1 MRSASTTSTPLQ
13 PLPHTPL
20 EDAAAILTGVLL
32 VSVGVILFKQAGL
45 VTGGMAGLAFAL
57 DYATDWSFGL
67 WFFVLNLPFY
77 WLAIRKMGLAF
88 TLKTFAAVGLLSLT
102 SELQSYYVHI
112 DMVQPAY
119 AALVG
124 GMLMGVGMLVL
135 FRHRCSLGGFGITAL
150 YLQERCGWRAGY
162 VQMTLDCLV
171 LLSAFFIVDLERA
184 LWSVV
189 AALTLN
195 QVLSMNHRPGRYGG

>member
-1 MRSASTTSTPLQ
+1 M
-13 PLPHTPL
+13 
-20 EDAAAILTGVLL
+20 
-32 VSVGVILFKQAGL
+32 
-45 VTGGMAGLAFAL
+45 
-57 DYATDWSFGL
+57 
-67 WFFVLNLPFY
+67 LNLPFY
-77 WLAIRKMGLAF
+77 WLALSKLGRAF
-88 TLKTFAAVGLLSLT
+88 TVKTFLAVLLLSLLT
-102 SELQSYYVHI
+102 ELQSQLLQFAQL
-112 DMVQPAY
+112 QPIY
-119 AALVG
+119 AAVAG
-124 GMLMGVGMLVL
+124 GLITGTGFLVL
-135 FRHRCSLGGFGITAL
+135 FRHRCSLGGFGIMAL

>member
-1 MRSASTTSTPLQ
+1 M
-13 PLPHTPL
+13 
-20 EDAAAILTGVLL
+20 
-32 VSVGVILFKQAGL
+32 
-45 VTGGMAGLAFAL
+45 
-57 DYATDWSFGL
+57 
-67 WFFVLNLPFY
+67 LNLPFY

-124 GMLMGVGMLVL
+124 GMLMGMGMLVL
-135 FRHRCSLGGFGITAL
+135 FRHRCSLGGFGIMAL

-189 AALTLN
+189 ASLTLN

>member
-1 MRSASTTSTPLQ
+1 
-13 PLPHTPL
+13 
-20 EDAAAILTGVLL
+20 
-32 VSVGVILFKQAGL
+32 
-45 VTGGMAGLAFAL
+45 
-57 DYATDWSFGL
+57 
-67 WFFVLNLPFY
+67 
-77 WLAIRKMGLAF
+77 
-88 TLKTFAAVGLLSLT
+88 
-102 SELQSYYVHI
+102 
-112 DMVQPAY
+112 MVQPAY

-124 GMLMGVGMLVL
+124 GMLMGMGMLVL